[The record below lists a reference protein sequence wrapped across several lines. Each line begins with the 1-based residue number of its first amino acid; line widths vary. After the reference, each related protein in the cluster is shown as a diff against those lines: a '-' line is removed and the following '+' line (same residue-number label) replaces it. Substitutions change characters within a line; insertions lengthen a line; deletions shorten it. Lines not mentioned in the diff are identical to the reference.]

1 MYQSEQSNS
10 VVAGVGLRALVD
22 IPFGFPIISEVGLFS
37 KAKGVPVN
45 RTHAELDDFRAL
57 SCPTIPWTSDRVFAA
72 NSFGMGKT
80 GSKENQG
87 IFPTA
92 SRLNH
97 SCVPNAYFAW
107 NWKSKTLTV
116 HALTPIPSGNEI
128 LVDYRVLNYLKT
140 GDERRQE
147 LSDDYHFVC
156 NCPACEP
163 NTDFSAA
170 SEDRRRQM
178 RELEQQIKDDK
189 RSTVPD
195 VRNQRLANIKKSIL
209 LLQQEGLVYPH
220 QADMYDE
227 EIEWYQKEL
236 KYVTTGAEHARY
248 KARCLEEALQV
259 ARNKLC
265 LDVACTGYNSPC
277 VKSTLNLIDK
287 LKVGGAPR
295 QKEARREPPRV
306 HALHSMG
313 RHSRTGG

>member
-1 MYQSEQSNS
+1 MYQSEQSDS
-10 VVAGVGLRALVD
+10 IVAGVGLRALAN
-22 IPFGFPIISEVGLFS
+22 IPFGFPIISESALFS
-37 KAKGVPVN
+37 KAKNVRVS
-45 RTHAELDDFRAL
+45 RTQAELDDFREL
-57 SCPTIPWTSDRVFAA
+57 SCPTNPRTSDNVFAA

-80 GSKENQG
+80 GNKENQG

-116 HALTPIPSGNEI
+116 HALTPIPSGQEI
-128 LVDYRVLNYLKT
+128 LVNYRVLNYLKT
-140 GDERRQE
+140 GAERRQE
-147 LSDDYHFVC
+147 LSNDYHFVC
-156 NCPACEP
+156 NYPACEP

-170 SEDRRRQM
+170 SEDRRTKM
-178 RELEQQIKDDK
+178 RELEQQVKDDR

-195 VRNQRLANIKKSIL
+195 VRNQRLANIKKFIL
-209 LLQQEGLVYPH
+209 LLQQEGLVYPQ

-277 VKSTLNLIDK
+277 VKSTLDLIEK
-287 LKVGGAPR
+287 LKTGGTPR
-295 QKEARREPPRV
+295 QTEARREQPRV
-306 HALHSMG
+306 HALRSMG
-313 RHSRTGG
+313 R